1 MPYTH
6 LLRNNGSALALFV
19 LGAVSAFVSSAL
31 PSIAL
36 ADSPIV
42 AERVGMSGERLAL
55 LDNNL

>member
-6 LLRNNGSALALFV
+6 HLRNNGSALALFV
-19 LGAVSAFVSSAL
+19 LGAVSAFLSSTL

-42 AERVGMSGERLAL
+42 AERVGMSG
-55 LDNNL
+55 